1 MSDCPPGCRVNFNI
15 LDLNKFG
22 TRVTLQMAH
31 AQSECELAPAWQWGD
46 LSRGQVRLLT
56 TAREVKTLIKKL
68 DLSVVF
74 HT

>member
-1 MSDCPPGCRVNFNI
+1 
-15 LDLNKFG
+15 
-22 TRVTLQMAH
+22 MAH